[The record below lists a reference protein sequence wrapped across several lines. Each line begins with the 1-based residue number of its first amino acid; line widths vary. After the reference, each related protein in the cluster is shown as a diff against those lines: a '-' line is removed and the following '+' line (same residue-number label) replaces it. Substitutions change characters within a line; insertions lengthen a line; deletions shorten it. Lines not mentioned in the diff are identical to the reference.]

1 LISRWTRLIDTL
13 YQGYL
18 LPQVFRRE
26 RRRWCQV
33 SRRVAAPSIRVYYGY
48 DHIPGTGEFLAGGL
62 VKCQDLQRAFQ
73 NVVASPNLL
82 YMVTSALPPFAVTMA
97 REAKRA
103 GAKIVVNQNG
113 VGYPAWCP
121 HDWQR
126 VNRPMRKLLKLADH
140 VIYQS
145 RFCKESADRFLAPCS
160 SPSEILHNPVDT
172 SIFVP
177 RTDRDTDK
185 PLTLI
190 IAGSY
195 GVFYRIRKAVE
206 TLAILRQDI
215 RNARLIIAGRYEWD
229 SSRQDAEDKVLSL
242 CHELKV
248 AEAVDI
254 KGIYTQEEAVPLFHE
269 ADILLHT
276 KYNDP
281 CPRIVTEAMAC
292 GLPVVYSDSG
302 GLPELVGND
311 AGSGIP
317 AILDWYTE
325 HPPPAD
331 LLASAVK
338 KIWRQFDI
346 FSRNARN
353 RAVTMLDIHHW
364 ISRHQSI
371 FESLIREDLR

>member
-1 LISRWTRLIDTL
+1 VISRWTRLIDTL

-18 LPQVFRRE
+18 LPQVFWRE
-26 RRRWCQV
+26 RRRWCQA
-33 SRRVAAPSIRVYYGY
+33 SRRVASPSMRVYYGY

-62 VKCQDLQRAFQ
+62 VKCQDLQRAFP

-160 SPSEILHNPVDT
+160 CPSEILHNPVDT

-177 RTDRDTDK
+177 RTKRDTDK

-229 SSRQDAEDKVLSL
+229 SSRQDAGDKVLSL
-242 CHELKV
+242 CRELKV

-254 KGIYTQEEAVPLFHE
+254 RGTYTQEEAVPLFHE

-281 CPRIVTEAMAC
+281 CPRIVAEAMAC
-292 GLPVVYSDSG
+292 GLPVVYSASG
-302 GLPELVGND
+302 GLSELVGDD
-311 AGSGIP
+311 AGSGIA
-317 AILDWYTE
+317 AILDWNIE
-325 HPPPAD
+325 HPPSAD
-331 LLASAVK
+331 LLATAVI

-346 FSRNARN
+346 FSGNARN
-353 RAVTMLDIHHW
+353 RAVTMLDIHPW
-364 ISRHQSI
+364 MFRHQSI
-371 FESLIREDLR
+371 FESLMRDDLI